1 MPTYEYKC
9 DSCGHVFEKFQK
21 MSDDPVKECPEC
33 GCEVRRVI
41 HGGAGLI
48 FKGSGWYITDY
59 GKGKSPSNAPPPKSE
74 SDESS
79 SEKKTPEK
87 E

>member
-41 HGGAGLI
+41 HG
-48 FKGSGWYITDY
+48 
-59 GKGKSPSNAPPPKSE
+59 
-74 SDESS
+74 
-79 SEKKTPEK
+79 
-87 E
+87 